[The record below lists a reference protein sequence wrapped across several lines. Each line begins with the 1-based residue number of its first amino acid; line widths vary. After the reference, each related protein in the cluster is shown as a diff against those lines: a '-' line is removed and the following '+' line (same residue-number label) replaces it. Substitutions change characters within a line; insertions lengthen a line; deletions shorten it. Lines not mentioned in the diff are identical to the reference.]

1 MERQSQSI
9 QVPESSRRECVH
21 LISSIVEVG
30 HELNGTIDR
39 RLLTI
44 LLLSVHE
51 RLCDATP
58 LCRSEQGFPASF
70 PAIVFA
76 WEPVRIGI
84 YQSEEL
90 VQRRSLGMASSDFG
104 NPLGYPRQASLATM
118 HLLARRPQAQGQ
130 GLLPRTEAPFWGSE
144 PICSQSLLVHCAHRR
159 RRATQHE
166 LVLESR
172 CQHPENR
179 GACGVK
185 RQLNPV
191 WSDWV
196 LFLLTD

>member
-1 MERQSQSI
+1 MLTHDLCH
-9 QVPESSRRECVH
+9 PGSSTQHPR
-21 LISSIVEVG
+21 LLNI
-30 HELNGTIDR
+30 LNPNGTPVAIDPR
-39 RLLTI
+39 
-44 LLLSVHE
+44 
-51 RLCDATP
+51 
-58 LCRSEQGFPASF
+58 AS
-70 PAIVFA
+70 VFA

-90 VQRRSLGMASSDFG
+90 VQRRSVGMASSDFG

-191 WSDWV
+191 
-196 LFLLTD
+196 